1 MDLVKDQEREG
12 FAGVFVDIGEK
23 REVGR
28 FSIFLLVWAALA
40 MSMLLPL
47 ARA

>member
-23 REVGR
+23 SEDGA
-28 FSIFLLVWAALA
+28 LWHLVLRL
-40 MSMLLPL
+40 S
-47 ARA
+47 